1 MWAQPGKKLLFMG
14 AELAQYREWNH
25 ETSLDWHLLDDPGHA
40 GVCRWLEDLN
50 RLYREQP
57 ALHEL
62 DASPDGFEWI
72 DANDALNSVLTFLRK
87 SEDEREVLLVVLNFT
102 PVPRQ
107 GYRVGV
113 PRRGLWAEV
122 LNSDAAE
129 YQGSG
134 VGNLGGAEAAAVPL
148 HGRSWSL
155 TLSLPPLGAVFL
167 KAPDLLP
174 GEEEEEPSAD
184 E

>member
-1 MWAQPGKKLLFMG
+1 MG
-14 AELAQYREWNH
+14 GEFGQTREWSH
-25 ETSLDWHLLDDPGHA
+25 ERSLDWHLLDDPAHA
-40 GVCRWLEDLN
+40 GICLWLEDLN
-50 RLYREQP
+50 RLYREEP

-87 SEDEREVLLVVLNFT
+87 SEDGELILVALNFT
-102 PVPRQ
+102 PVPRE

-113 PRRGLWAEV
+113 PRPGPWTEV

-134 VGNLGGAEAAAVPL
+134 VGNLGEVEAVKVPL

-155 TLSLPPLGAVFL
+155 ALRLPPLGAVFL
-167 KAPDLLP
+167 KAPAAAA
-174 GEEEEEPSAD
+174 GEEEEPPQNAQQPLMQTSSG
-184 E
+184 